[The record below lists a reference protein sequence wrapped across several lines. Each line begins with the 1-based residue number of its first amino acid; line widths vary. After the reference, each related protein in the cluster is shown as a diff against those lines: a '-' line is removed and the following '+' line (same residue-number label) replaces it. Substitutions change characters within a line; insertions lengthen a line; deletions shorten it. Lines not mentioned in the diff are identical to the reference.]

1 LDESVDCRAECSSS
15 STVLAFFIESSSSH
29 ETRESVYSHRDEIAG
44 LRERERPG
52 SCSGHLPG
60 RTSPARG
67 TGGRKHVPASA
78 ENLEDS
84 VVCVRNIYSTVLCE
98 LNSPT
103 DRWIE
108 RMTAYEHAIRI
119 LSCSL
124 AHSSSQFVACNLART
139 NKIDLGSIQHTQ
151 FNQFSA
157 AFTKSAENYSGH

>member
-1 LDESVDCRAECSSS
+1 VDCRAECSSS

-29 ETRESVYSHRDEIAG
+29 ETRESVDSHRDEIAG
-44 LRERERPG
+44 LRERERDLAVAPG
-52 SCSGHLPG
+52 TC
-60 RTSPARG
+60 PARG
-67 TGGRKHVPASA
+67 TGGRKHVPAST
-78 ENLEDS
+78 ENLEES

-124 AHSSSQFVACNLART
+124 ASSFF
-139 NKIDLGSIQHTQ
+139 ISIR
-151 FNQFSA
+151 
-157 AFTKSAENYSGH
+157 GL